1 MDSLSFTYFLPL
13 LLFELLFFYLIVVRK
28 NAFEKRLALFSP
40 TRQLSQK
47 RQAYMQKVHN
57 YHKYFNAILL
67 IINNIL
73 PPSVFFY
80 NLDNQRKI

>member
-28 NAFEKRLALFSP
+28 NAFEERLALFSP
-40 TRQLSQK
+40 TRTEAPSLYAEGAQLPQVFQCYS
-47 RQAYMQKVHN
+47 
-57 YHKYFNAILL
+57 L
-67 IINNIL
+67 NNIL